1 MKRHLI
7 ILAGLTALAACG
19 GGSGP
24 RYAPGTAGITI
35 EPNRDA
41 RGATVDVV
49 SKSDLE
55 KRSYAGLTV
64 AQQTLTPA
72 VARRALDVPGA
83 TFRRVDDGFVISVP
97 EDPFFTHPSAR
108 INPRAMPYMTRLAAA
123 LLKDPSAR
131 LDIIA
136 HYHYDGMNRK
146 ALAESEKRAV
156 AMQAA
161 LLSRSVGLSRVRAIG
176 AGDRNPVADNSDPLG
191 QKHNRRIEFHFRR
204 G

>member
-1 MKRHLI
+1 MKTSII
-7 ILAGLTALAACG
+7 ILTGLMALTACG
-19 GGSGP
+19 SGGP
-24 RYAPGTAGITI
+24 RYAPGTASITI
-35 EPNRDA
+35 EPNSVPRS
-41 RGATVDVV
+41 GNVDVI

-55 KRSYAGLTV
+55 KRSYAGLAV
-64 AQQTLTPA
+64 EQKVLTPA
-72 VARRALDVPGA
+72 MAQRALDVPGA
-83 TFRRVDDGFVISVP
+83 TFRQVADGFVITVP

-123 LLKDPSAR
+123 LLKDPSSR

-136 HYHYDGMNRK
+136 HYHYDGKNRK

-176 AGDRNPVADNSDPLG
+176 AGDRNPVASNSDPLG
-191 QKHNRRIEFHFRR
+191 QKNNRRIEFHFRR